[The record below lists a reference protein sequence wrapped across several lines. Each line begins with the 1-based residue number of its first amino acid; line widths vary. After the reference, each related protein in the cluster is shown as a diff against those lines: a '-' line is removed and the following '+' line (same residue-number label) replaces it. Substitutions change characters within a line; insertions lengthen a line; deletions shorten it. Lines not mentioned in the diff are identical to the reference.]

1 MTSSKSIRKSQFRT
15 ASRLLELEKAVWELS
30 KGCCCWR
37 RKLNMISA
45 SRVSFLNVVVLRTR
59 PGWVENLALYL
70 CEHNLS
76 QPVADCLSIPL
87 LYSPRTPCITRW
99 GRISEQVSG
108 LTNNRNSPGC
118 ESRDRE
124 RERERVQSQDY
135 GNSDYNRHFVLSVIL
150 ILLSI
155 WSFLHTSF
163 VICAFYSGGRT
174 DCVGERGSGDDTKQG
189 RTRFGVV
196 LLQMFGS

>member
-1 MTSSKSIRKSQFRT
+1 MTSNKSIRKLQFTT
-15 ASRLLELEKAVWELS
+15 ASRLLELEKSVWELS
-30 KGCCCWR
+30 KGCSWR
-37 RKLNMISA
+37 RKLNRISA
-45 SRVSFLNVVVLRTR
+45 SRLSFLNVVVLRTR

-76 QPVADCLSIPL
+76 QPVAECLSIPL
-87 LYSPRTPCITRW
+87 LCSPRTPCITRR
-99 GRISEQVSG
+99 GRIFEQVSG
-108 LTNNRNSPGC
+108 LTFNRNSSGC
-118 ESRDRE
+118 ESRD

-135 GNSDYNRHFVLSVIL
+135 GNSEYNRHFVLSVIL

-174 DCVGERGSGDDTKQG
+174 DCVGERGSGDGTKQG

-196 LLQMFGS
+196 LLQMLGS